1 MEKERRNGDPGQR
14 FHSPGAHPT
23 LCSGKVL
30 ETWGHRQEGLIC
42 FISTP
47 KSLDT
52 QDLFIVTIGLLKNP
66 PIFQL
71 EIVLYFL
78 KNDLS

>member
-1 MEKERRNGDPGQR
+1 MMEKERRNGDPGQR

-30 ETWGHRQEGLIC
+30 ETWGHRQEGLTC

-52 QDLFIVTIGLLKNP
+52 QDLFIVTIG
-66 PIFQL
+66 
-71 EIVLYFL
+71 Y
-78 KNDLS
+78 